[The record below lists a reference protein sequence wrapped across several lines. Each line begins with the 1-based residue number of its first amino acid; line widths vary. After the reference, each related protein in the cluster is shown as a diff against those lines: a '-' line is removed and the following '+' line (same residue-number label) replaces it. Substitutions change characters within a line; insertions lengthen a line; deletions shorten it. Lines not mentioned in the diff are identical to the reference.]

1 MNEKRLERVDDD
13 KVFLGVAGGIGR
25 YFDIDPVIVR
35 IIFVIAGLASAGH
48 AVLAYL
54 LLAMLMPQA
63 QSSYTPPQQL
73 TDEYDYSK
81 FNSSGKAY
89 AFDPDAEIIIKDA

>member
-1 MNEKRLERVDDD
+1 MSEKRLERVDDD

-25 YFDIDPVIVR
+25 YLDIDPVIVR
-35 IIFVIAGLASAGH
+35 IIFVVAGLASAGH
-48 AVLAYL
+48 AILAYL

-63 QSSYTPPQQL
+63 PTSYSPPQQL
-73 TDEYDYSK
+73 TEEYDYAK

-89 AFDPDAEIIIKDA
+89 AFDPDDEIVIKDA